1 MQSGIDTLNESDY
14 SPNGNENRGEWLN
27 TWIEIALFM
36 ARPDRGDRVLEVINL
51 PIPPASL

>member
-27 TWIEIALFM
+27 TWIEIALLWL
-36 ARPDRGDRVLEVINL
+36 ALIVVI
-51 PIPPASL
+51 ACWR